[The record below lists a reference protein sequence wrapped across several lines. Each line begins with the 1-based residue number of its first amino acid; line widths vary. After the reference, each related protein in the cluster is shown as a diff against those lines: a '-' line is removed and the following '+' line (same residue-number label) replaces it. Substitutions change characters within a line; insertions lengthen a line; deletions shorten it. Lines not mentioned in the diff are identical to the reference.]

1 MVSVFS
7 KKGDANWF
15 VIGAILFVILL
26 LIVILIISRQAGQQE
41 GLISSIFSARP

>member
-1 MVSVFS
+1 MVRYFS

-26 LIVILIISRQAGQQE
+26 LIILLIISRQASQQG
-41 GLISSIFSARP
+41 GLVSNIFSMRP